1 MSERRDPSDRRR
13 RPTPWLSRHWLAG
26 RRKGGRRAGEGKDVY
41 VDRYRAWEW
50 AAVAALLLLC
60 LADLVLTLDV
70 LDRGGEEVNPVMRW
84 ALERGVGTF
93 AVLKLGLT
101 LLGALVLLL
110 RVRFRWMRQALLALV
125 AAYVVLIGYHAVLQG
140 RLPERPAATQAR
152 EAAP

>member
-1 MSERRDPSDRRR
+1 MSERRR
-13 RPTPWLSRHWLAG
+13 RPTTWPSRHWLVG
-26 RRKGGRRAGEGKDVY
+26 RRRGGRREGEDADVL

-60 LADLVLTLDV
+60 LADLLLTLDV

-93 AVLKLGLT
+93 AALKLGLT
-101 LLGALVLLL
+101 LLGALVLLV

-125 AAYVVLIGYHAVLQG
+125 AAYVLLIGYHAVLQG
-140 RLPERPAATQAR
+140 RLPDRPEAARAR
-152 EAAP
+152 EAPP